1 MLQARRRV
9 ARIQRRAHARAESPR
24 RREGRGA
31 QSDRRAV
38 SHVILFN
45 IVLGLLP
52 TFVLAGSI
60 AAGID
65 DDRAHRRTFIFVYG
79 LWAITLSMW
88 NWMSSAHIA
97 WIVVWGVAG
106 GDGVA
111 VGFVVRSNC
120 PA

>member
-1 MLQARRRV
+1 
-9 ARIQRRAHARAESPR
+9 
-24 RREGRGA
+24 
-31 QSDRRAV
+31 
-38 SHVILFN
+38 VILFN

-88 NWMSSAHIA
+88 NWMRSAHIA
-97 WIVVWGVAG
+97 WIVLWGVAG
-106 GDGVA
+106 VA
-111 VGFVVRSNC
+111 ALAWCFATRRNARESSS
-120 PA
+120 

>member
-1 MLQARRRV
+1 MLQARRRI
-9 ARIQRRAHARAESPR
+9 ARIQRRTHARAESPR
-24 RREGRGA
+24 RCEGRGA

-65 DDRAHRRTFIFVYG
+65 DDRAHRRTFVFVYG

-88 NWMSSAHIA
+88 NWMRSAPPGWIA
-97 WIVVWGVAG
+97 LWLATGVVALVVW
-106 GDGVA
+106 
-111 VGFVVRSNC
+111 RRLR
-120 PA
+120 